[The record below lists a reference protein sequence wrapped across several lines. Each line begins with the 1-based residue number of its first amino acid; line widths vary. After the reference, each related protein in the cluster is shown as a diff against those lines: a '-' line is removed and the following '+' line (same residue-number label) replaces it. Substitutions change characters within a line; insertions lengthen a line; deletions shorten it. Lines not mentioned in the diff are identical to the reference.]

1 MYKLLKKTG
10 KARRG
15 ELHTQRGVIQTPCF
29 MPIATKANIK
39 AISVEDIKNLN
50 PDVILN
56 NTYHLMLRPGKDELK
71 QLGGSHKF
79 MNWDKPIL
87 TDSGGFQV
95 FSLAKIRKMTEDGV
109 TFNSHI
115 NGKEFFMKPEDSI
128 DIQMA
133 IDSDIMMVLD
143 ECVEL
148 PAKREYVEKSIEL
161 TKRWAKRCKEH
172 FESVTSGTGGTGETG
187 GTDETSVPLVSPV
200 TPVSLVSR
208 PLLFGIIQGGT
219 EEDLRKKSAK
229 DLTAMDF
236 DGYSIGGLAVGETES
251 EMYSVLDYI
260 TDEVPENKPRYLMGV
275 GYPHQ
280 IIEAVKRGVD
290 MFDCVIP
297 TREARHGRLYLFNN
311 EVDNVLNSGKDFYQS
326 FNIKLEKFKF
336 DNTPINADSQFAELR
351 NTSRA
356 FLRHLF
362 INDDPSAMRL
372 STLNNIEF
380 YLTMMKRVRDELES

>member
-87 TDSGGFQV
+87 TDSGGFQI

-161 TKRWAKRCKEH
+161 TKRWARRCKEH
-172 FESVTSGTGGTGETG
+172 FESVTGETRETGATGGTG
-187 GTDETSVPLVSPV
+187 V
-200 TPVSLVSR
+200 TR

-229 DLTAMDF
+229 DLTAMNF

-260 TDEVPENKPRYLMGV
+260 TDEVPDDKPRYLMGV

-280 IIEAVKRGVD
+280 IVEAVKRGVD

-297 TREARHGRLYLFNN
+297 TREARHGRLYLFN
-311 EVDNVLNSGKDFYQS
+311 EVDSILNSGKDFYQA

-336 DNTPINADSQFAELR
+336 DNTPINANSQFAELR

>member
-1 MYKLLKKTG
+1 MYKLLKKTD

-39 AISVEDIKNLN
+39 AISVEDVKALN
-50 PDVILN
+50 PDIILN
-56 NTYHLMLRPGKDELK
+56 NTYHLMLRPGKEELQ

-79 MNWDKPIL
+79 MNWEKPIL
-87 TDSGGFQV
+87 TDSGGFQI
-95 FSLAKIRKMTEDGV
+95 FSLANIRKMTEDGV

-148 PAKREYVEKSIEL
+148 PATREYLEKSVAL
-161 TKRWAKRCKEH
+161 TTRWATRCKEH
-172 FESVTSGTGGTGETG
+172 FERVTSGTG
-187 GTDETSVPLVSPV
+187 ETSETRVTPVAPV
-200 TPVSLVSR
+200 TPVSR

-219 EEDLRKKSAK
+219 EKDLRIRSAK
-229 DLTAMDF
+229 DLTALNF
-236 DGYSIGGLAVGETES
+236 DGYSIGGLAVGETEQ

-260 TDEVPENKPRYLMGV
+260 TDEIPEDKPRYLMGV

-280 IIEAVKRGVD
+280 IVEAVKRGVD

-297 TREARHGRLYLFNN
+297 TREARHGRMYILKN
-311 EVDNVLNSGKDFYQS
+311 DQSILNSGKAFYETT
-326 FNIKLEKFKF
+326 NIKLEKHKF
-336 DNTPINADSQFAELR
+336 DQSPINPNSQFAELR
-351 NTSRA
+351 NTSKA

-362 INDDPSAMRL
+362 VSEDASALRL
-372 STLNNIEF
+372 TTLNNIEF
-380 YLTMMKRVRDELES
+380 YLEFMRRLRAEIS